1 MQIQTHF
8 NAFMTCKSGSTALLF
23 IHTTHYKEFQ
33 KASEHETLTKAKKY
47 NTLSKCI
54 CDKFCNHQKMFHKK
68 LQNKSAMI

>member
-33 KASEHETLTKAKKY
+33 KASEHETLTKALKIHY
-47 NTLSKCI
+47 I
-54 CDKFCNHQKMFHKK
+54 IKMH
-68 LQNKSAMI
+68 L